1 MTSNLLAIPSL
12 TLMLRER
19 TKYENEFF
27 DTLKQYTYAKIQT
40 CIINQRGKVGKV
52 ISSECKS
59 ATGILVLIIKDMM
72 QYMTRDEILE
82 KSKMNFKMTKEA
94 GIHGYHWQP
103 KINMSMQNRNF
114 LETLKEIVRLAKS
127 NRMWI
132 DMSIKLTNGHIIHF
146 KL

>member
-27 DTLKQYTYAKIQT
+27 DTLKHNTYAKIQT
-40 CIINQRGKVGKV
+40 CIINQRGEV

-59 ATGILVLIIKDMM
+59 ATGILIAIIEKMM
-72 QYMTRDEILE
+72 KYMTRDEILE

-132 DMSIKLTNGHIIHF
+132 DMSIKLTNGRIVHF

>member
-1 MTSNLLAIPSL
+1 
-12 TLMLRER
+12 MLRER

-27 DTLKQYTYAKIQT
+27 DMLKHNTYAKIQT
-40 CIINQRGKVGKV
+40 CIINQRGDV

-59 ATGILVLIIKDMM
+59 ATGILIAIIEKMM
-72 QYMTRDEILE
+72 KYMTRDEILE